1 MLALRSQCASTR
13 TRQGPDRFD
22 EYFAKE
28 RMEMYRSA
36 NKWSLDEA
44 NRIERNKTDEVE
56 QMLLEMFIENCK
68 RSAPEIYEISS
79 PQEWKEFCCRWS
91 NNIAAG
97 FDDEPSSEAD
107 FDVQH
112 Y

>member
-1 MLALRSQCASTR
+1 MAALQCQCANTC
-13 TRQGPDRFD
+13 TQPKPDRFD
-22 EYFAKE
+22 RCFVEE
-28 RMEMYRSA
+28 RKQMYQSA
-36 NKWSLDEA
+36 NKWSVDEA

-97 FDDEPSSEAD
+97 FDDELSSEAD
-107 FDVQH
+107 SDV
-112 Y
+112 